1 VVHLKINT
9 IYINA
14 PAPGHA
20 GGVPVRIAPEADSR
34 AVRSEVEHSGAAL
47 AQNDLIIYAG
57 SHPSEEGT
65 AGHEDS
71 DRLRF
76 RIADLPYD
84 LPRIG
89 LAGWAMPPRPARTTK
104 NFEIIG
110 SRRLGLSTC
119 EFDVVAESSR
129 LVVGD
134 FFPIKERG
142 SLREYVVVS
151 VEPQAAFVTLG
162 CVAWI
167 PADGAFVGTVV
178 STRPMTAVDK
188 RRWAK
193 ALPEHFF
200 EQTKPAG

>member
-89 LAGWAMPPRPARTTK
+89 LAGWAMPPRPARRKTSKSSVAAVSGYQHASLMWSPRAADSLLATSSLSK
-104 NFEIIG
+104 SEDRSGNMSLYRL
-110 SRRLGLSTC
+110 SRKQR
-119 EFDVVAESSR
+119 
-129 LVVGD
+129 
-134 FFPIKERG
+134 
-142 SLREYVVVS
+142 SLRLAVS
-151 VEPQAAFVTLG
+151 LGYRPTEHLLEP
-162 CVAWI
+162 
-167 PADGAFVGTVV
+167 
-178 STRPMTAVDK
+178 
-188 RRWAK
+188 
-193 ALPEHFF
+193 
-200 EQTKPAG
+200 